1 MQVIMVFASLS
12 LRWKILL
19 SLVTLSVVPLAAS
32 LMIFSGV
39 VEKELETTMQQ
50 RAEEMARFVHKTL
63 EEAEKGAADFL
74 RMASQDADLINS
86 IYFARSAE
94 EMLELGSFLEDAR
107 KVYHF
112 DLIQVVNPEGVV
124 IHSRAPSPEALALA
138 ESSGGDALVR
148 DALTGEETKRLG
160 TFGGRA
166 AITATAPIRFHK
178 KAIGYLAMVVL
189 LDNDYARQVKAV
201 AGAEIGF
208 YSPDG
213 TISASGDDF
222 QTMQTAQ
229 FSGRQAWR
237 DTLQK
242 VPYALY
248 NFPFK
253 SEGAGVLMGLDRSDA
268 VAARARMQKLFVSLL
283 VGAALLAVCVGV
295 AIARGVARPLREVV
309 VNLSEIAEGEGDLT
323 RRLEVRS
330 SDEVGELARSF
341 NGFLDRLQEMVRRIQ
356 VVREDLGE
364 AALQIRV
371 SSSQVS
377 DGVKQQSSSIE
388 GSHQA
393 ISAIDQSLSGVA
405 ESTGTLVNAVEES
418 SSATIELGATIE
430 EIAHQMENL
439 FAAVEEV
446 SSSIGEMSVSSQQ
459 VAENVEILASSTE
472 ITASSI
478 TEMDAAI
485 KEIEENAEIT
495 SRLSEE
501 AAIDAQKGKEAVDET
516 ISGIGVIREMVDGA
530 SLVIKDLGRKSHAI
544 GKILTVIDE
553 VADQTSLL
561 ALNAAIIAAQAGE
574 HGKGFAVVADE
585 IRELAQRTAVST
597 REISNIITGLQEGAR
612 EAVVAMEASNERVH
626 QEVGRSRL
634 AGEALAKIRSSTLK
648 STEQVRGIV
657 RATQEQAKGSQ
668 QITGAINQVASML
681 GQISTAIKQQT
692 LGIHQLAEA
701 SEAMRD
707 IASHGKLSTSE
718 QAEGSRQINVSME
731 NIRLMIERID
741 EATREQALRSRQV
754 VQAVSSLRTIAENN
768 AMRSADL
775 DRVVVSLSQQTAT
788 LKDEV
793 GAFKA

>member
-1 MQVIMVFASLS
+1 MMFSSLS

-19 SLVTLSVVPLAAS
+19 SLVGFSVVPLAVA
-32 LMIFSGV
+32 LMIFSSV
-39 VEKELETTMQQ
+39 VERELETNMRQ
-50 RAEEMARFVHKTL
+50 RADEMARFVHKTL
-63 EEAEKGAADFL
+63 EDAEKGAGDFL
-74 RMASQDADLINS
+74 RLASQDADLINS
-86 IYFARSAE
+86 IYFASSAD

-112 DLIQVVNPEGVV
+112 DLIQVVNPDGEV
-124 IHSRAPSPEALALA
+124 IHSRASSADNLALLETA
-138 ESSGGDALVR
+138 AATDALIK

-160 TFGGRA
+160 AYGGRA
-166 AITATAPIRFHK
+166 AITATSPIRFHK
-178 KAIGYLAMVVL
+178 KAIGYLVLVVL
-189 LDNDYARQVKAV
+189 LDDDFSRQVKAV

-208 YSPDG
+208 YGPDG
-213 TISASGDDF
+213 TITASGDHLKML
-222 QTMQTAQ
+222 QANE
-229 FSGRQAWR
+229 FSGQQSWR
-237 DTLQK
+237 ASLQK

-253 SEGAGVLMGLDRSDA
+253 GEGAGVLMGLDRSDA
-268 VAARARMQKLFVSLL
+268 VAARARIQSLFVTLL
-283 VGAALLAVCVGV
+283 VGAALLAIVVGL
-295 AIARGVARPLREVV
+295 AISRGVARPLKEVV
-309 VNLSEIAEGEGDLT
+309 GNLREIAEGEGDLT
-323 RRLEVRS
+323 RRLTVRS

-341 NGFLDRLQEMVRRIQ
+341 NGLLDRLQEMVRRIQ

-364 AALQIRV
+364 AARQIRV
-371 SSSQVS
+371 SSNQVS
-377 DGVKQQSSSIE
+377 DGVKGQSSSIE
-388 GSHQA
+388 ESHQA
-393 ISAIDQSLSGVA
+393 ISAIDQTLSGIA
-405 ESTGTLVNAVEES
+405 ESTGTLVGAVEES
-418 SSATIELGATIE
+418 SSASVEFGATIE
-430 EIAHQMENL
+430 EIAEQMENL
-439 FAAVEEV
+439 FATVEEV

-501 AAIDAQKGKEAVDET
+501 AARDAEKGKEAVDAT
-516 ISGIGVIREMVDGA
+516 ISGIGAIREMVDGA
-530 SLVIKDLGRKSHAI
+530 SLVIKDLGQKSHSI

-597 REISNIITGLQEGAR
+597 REIGGIISSLQDGAR
-612 EAVVAMEASNERVH
+612 EAVAAMEASNDRVH
-626 QEVGRSRL
+626 QEVDRSRV
-634 AGEALAKIRSSTLK
+634 AGDALEKIRSSTLK

-681 GQISTAIKQQT
+681 GQIATAIKQQT
-692 LGIHQLAEA
+692 AGASQLAEA
-701 SEAMRD
+701 SESMRD
-707 IASHGKLSTSE
+707 IASHGKLSTAE
-718 QAEGSRQINVSME
+718 QAKGSRQINVSME
-731 NIRLMIERID
+731 NIRMMIERID
-741 EATREQALRSRQV
+741 DATREQTLRSRQV
-754 VQAVSSLRTIAENN
+754 VEAVSNLRTIADNN
-768 AMRSADL
+768 AMRAADL
-775 DRVVVSLSQQTAT
+775 DRVVESLSLQTTT
-788 LKDEV
+788 LKEEV